1 MRIAGVRVRTA
12 LREFRADGALLA
24 CMAVLIGVSA
34 LMVSAG
40 PALAA
45 RLDDRALRRS
55 VAAASEQGLGASVT
69 LDTLGIDA
77 GGAGAGA
84 PAHAFDGFTSQLLAP
99 LPGWARPMLGV
110 PSIDIA
116 TPFML
121 AAAPGLATV
130 GGVAPEVRV
139 EYADQVPGGL
149 RYVAGTAPPVGALA
163 PNAVVPIAAST
174 ATRDVLHLT
183 VGETVALS
191 PGTPGATP
199 ATARVV
205 GFFQP
210 IDTTSPATA
219 AFWHAHPWLRAPVPG
234 QGPVRD
240 GFSPLIQRATVLTS
254 AAGLAAITPAASAAG
269 SVGTTITF
277 PLAPGK
283 MTADSAAD
291 LSAELG
297 RMTDPAFDNPCTP
310 ASYGMPEQCGP
321 FTVARGGL
329 AIAADMKPT
338 LDRFVTARA
347 EVWVVDSFSL
357 ASLATVA
364 LITLFSAARLTV
376 GRRERDLVLHR
387 ARGASVRGLM
397 AVRAVHGAVVTVPA
411 LVVGWI
417 TARLWLLFGS
427 HDPQSSGPGPGW
439 LLAAIGVAGLVLLPG
454 LTWAGS
460 RSRSVAA
467 APAVVRRRRLAV
479 EAGVG
484 ILAVAAVVSLHS
496 RGISGLPAAGIDP
509 QISLVPVLLG
519 AVGAVVLLRVH
530 PVVLGGSLR
539 WARRRRSAVPVLAFA
554 QARRGPGLGAAGL
567 LVLVLT
573 LAGLVFGGLV
583 TRTVTGA
590 HVDAAN
596 EVSGDAVVQGRGLN
610 PAVRA
615 EVGAVAGVQH
625 VIGEEA
631 LWTPGGG
638 TTPPVKTIAVDVK
651 ALMASDPTSR
661 LAHLLAGDGVGAGT
675 VPGTALSAS
684 DLRVV
689 STELGGLSPADP
701 FLVVPLAAGSDPDT
715 LVIDGPGVSES
726 ELRAALPANI
736 TYQIQTRGTLT
747 DDLDTSTLTASLD
760 LVANACAAL
769 ASAFALAALVLEL
782 LAGARSR
789 GEAVSFL
796 RTMGLRSRSA
806 TSMLIVQ
813 LLPPAFLAA
822 LAGAGLGVLIPR
834 LLGSALKL
842 RAVTG
847 GAAEP
852 VIRVDFATTAAL
864 GGGVVALVLLA
875 ALIDSGLAR
884 HRRLGAVLRFDSR

>member
-1 MRIAGVRVRTA
+1 
-12 LREFRADGALLA
+12 
-24 CMAVLIGVSA
+24 MAVLVGVST

-40 PALAA
+40 PALVA

-55 VAAASEQGLGASVT
+55 VTSAAEQGLGVSVT
-69 LDTLGIDA
+69 VDTLGIDA
-77 GGAGAGA
+77 SAAGT
-84 PAHAFDGFTSQLLAP
+84 PAHAFGGFASQLLAP

-116 TPFML
+116 TPFMP

-149 RYVAGTAPPVGALA
+149 RYVAGTAPPVDSPG
-163 PNAVVPIAAST
+163 PSGVVPIAAST

-183 VGETVALS
+183 IGETVALS
-191 PGTPGATP
+191 PGTPGSMP

-210 IDTTSPATA
+210 IDTTSPTTA
-219 AFWHAHPWLRAPVPG
+219 AFWYAHPWLRAPVSG
-234 QGPVRD
+234 QGPARD

-254 AAGLAAITPAASAAG
+254 AGGIAAITPTASAAG
-269 SVGTTITF
+269 SVGATITF
-277 PLAPGK
+277 PLAPAA
-283 MTADSAAD
+283 MTADSAAA
-291 LSAELG
+291 LSAQLG

-321 FTVARGGL
+321 FTVARDGL
-329 AIAADMKPT
+329 AIAADVKPT

-364 LITLFSAARLTV
+364 LITMFSAARLTI

-387 ARGASVRGLM
+387 VRGASVRGLM

-417 TARLWLLFGS
+417 AARVWLVLGS
-427 HDPQSSGPGPGW
+427 HGPQSSGPGPGW
-439 LLAAIGVAGLVLLPG
+439 LLAAINVAGLVLLPG
-454 LTWAGS
+454 LTWARS
-460 RSRSVAA
+460 RFRSVAA
-467 APAVVRRRRLAV
+467 DPAVVRRRRLVV

-496 RGISGLPAAGIDP
+496 RGISGLRAAGIDP

-519 AVGAVVLLRVH
+519 TVGAVVLLRVH

-539 WARRRRSAVPVLAFA
+539 WARRRRSAVPVLAFT
-554 QARRGPGLGAAGL
+554 QARCGPGLGAAGL

-596 EVSGDAVVQGRGLN
+596 EVSGDAVVQGRGLT

-638 TTPPVKTIAVDVK
+638 TSPPVKTIAVDVK
-651 ALMASDPTSR
+651 ALMEADPASR
-661 LAHLLAGDGVGAGT
+661 LAHLLTGAGA
-675 VPGTALSAS
+675 VPGAALSPS

-689 STELGGLSPADP
+689 STELGGLSPAGP
-701 FLVVPLAAGSDPDT
+701 FLIVPLAAGSDPDT
-715 LVIDGPGVSES
+715 LVIDGPAVSES

-736 TYQIQTRGTLT
+736 TYQIQTRRTLT
-747 DDLDTSTLTASLD
+747 DNLDTSTLTASLA

-789 GEAVSFL
+789 GETVSFL

-834 LLGSALKL
+834 LLGSALEL

-852 VIRVDFATTAAL
+852 VIRVDFATTVAL
-864 GGGVVALVLLA
+864 GSGVVALVLLA

-884 HRRLGAVLRFDSR
+884 RRRLGSVLRFDSR

>member
-1 MRIAGVRVRTA
+1 MRFAGVRVRTA

-24 CMAVLIGVSA
+24 CMAVLVGVSA

-40 PALAA
+40 PALVA

-55 VAAASEQGLGASVT
+55 VATASEQGLGVSVT
-69 LDTLGIDA
+69 VDTVGIDA
-77 GGAGAGA
+77 GGAGAGT
-84 PAHAFDGFTSQLLAP
+84 PAHAFGGFTSQLLAP

-116 TPFML
+116 TPFMPT
-121 AAAPGLATV
+121 AAPGLATI

-139 EYADQVPGGL
+139 EYVNQVPGGL

-219 AFWHAHPWLRAPVPG
+219 AFWYAHPWLHAPVSG

-254 AAGLAAITPAASAAG
+254 AAGLAAITPTASAAG

-283 MTADSAAD
+283 MTADSAAA
-291 LSAELG
+291 LSAEVG

-329 AIAADMKPT
+329 AIAADVKPT
-338 LDRFVTARA
+338 LDRFVAARA

-376 GRRERDLVLHR
+376 GRREHDLVLHR
-387 ARGASVRGLM
+387 ARGASMRGLM

-411 LVVGWI
+411 LAVGWI
-417 TARLWLLFGS
+417 AARLWLLLGS

-439 LLAAIGVAGLVLLPG
+439 LLAAIGIAGLVLLPG

-467 APAVVRRRRLAV
+467 DPAVVRRRRLAV

-496 RGISGLPAAGIDP
+496 RGISGLRAAGIDP

-554 QARRGPGLGAAGL
+554 QARSGPGLGAAGL

-596 EVSGDAVVQGRGLN
+596 EVSGDVVVQGRGLN

-625 VIGEEA
+625 VVGEEA
-631 LWTPGGG
+631 LWTPAGG
-638 TTPPVKTIAVDVK
+638 TAPPVKTIAVDVK
-651 ALMASDPTSR
+651 DLMEADPASR
-661 LAHLLAGDGVGAGT
+661 LAHLLAGDGVGA
-675 VPGTALSAS
+675 VPGAALSAS

-701 FLVVPLAAGSDPDT
+701 FLIVPLAAGSDPDT

-736 TYQIQTRGTLT
+736 TYRIQTRRTLT

-834 LLGSALKL
+834 LLGSALEL

-884 HRRLGAVLRFDSR
+884 RRRLGSVLRFDSR